1 MFELDKPIS
10 DKQLA
15 VLMQLADL
23 EFHSAEEL
31 FHLCGAT
38 PVRDC
43 IKGLRNTHGFFIH
56 GTGPWRLDPRHING
70 NNYADLIARAE
81 AKVNHANNSA
91 NLAVRE
97 SRRLSKALQK
107 KDDVSKELKDIK
119 DKTH

>member
-1 MFELDKPIS
+1 MFELNKPIS
-10 DKQLA
+10 DKQFA

-31 FHLCGAT
+31 MPLCGAT
-38 PVRDC
+38 PVRDV
-43 IKGLRNTHGFFIH
+43 IKALRGTHRLFIH
-56 GTGPWRLDPRHING
+56 GRGPWRLDSRHVNG
-70 NNYADLIARAE
+70 DNYADLIARAE

-91 NLAVRE
+91 ALAVRE

-107 KDDVSKELKDIK
+107 KDDVSKELRDIK